1 MSPQQTQDAI
11 RLKVAE
17 MRQSDVGKGIVRLD
31 PQSMREL
38 GLERGDVV
46 EVEGKHLTAATVVP
60 AEQEDVGLEIVRL
73 DGLTRHNAGVG
84 IGEHVEVREAEWSP
98 AKRVVVAPAQ
108 KGLRVAGT
116 GEALRPTLLHRPV
129 LPGDLVSTSVFRRP
143 RQSVGTD
150 GYRDDFFRDFFES
163 PAFGLM
169 EIRLTVVSTKP
180 RGVVRVTPET
190 ELELAPEYTEVRE
203 DEGHVI
209 TYDDIGG
216 LDHAV
221 AKVREMIELPL
232 RHPELFDRLGIE
244 PPLGVL
250 LHGPPGT
257 GKTLLARAV
266 AHETDSYFAVVNG
279 PEIMGKHYGESEERL
294 RQVFEEAEKNAPAII
309 FIDELDS
316 IAPKRGDVSGETERR
331 IVAQLL
337 TLMDGLK
344 ARRNVV
350 VIGATNRVDAVDEA
364 LRRPGRFDREIMAGI
379 PDQDGRFQIL
389 QIHTR
394 GMPLHEDVDL
404 EEIAART
411 YGYTGS
417 DLSALARES
426 AVETLRRMLP
436 ELDLEQNTI
445 PSEKLEQLEVTD
457 ADVEQALKEIQPSAL
472 REVMV
477 EIPRVT
483 WEDVGGLEDVKR
495 ALSEMVEMPLQ
506 DPEAFLRLGI
516 RAPKG
521 ILLYGPPGTGKTLVA
536 KAVANQA
543 GANFLAARGS
553 SLLSKWYGESE
564 KKIAELFQRA
574 RHVAPAV
581 IFFDELDSLAPVRG
595 GGVGEPAVTERV
607 VNQILSELDGVE
619 ELQGVCILGATNRP
633 DRVDPALLRPGRLD
647 EMVYVPM
654 PDADQRRKI
663 FEAQLRGMHAA
674 DDVDLDDLATRTARF
689 SGADI
694 AGVCT
699 RAGMLALRTDPQAE
713 RVRHEEFLAAIEE
726 TVPSVTPETEAQYE
740 QMAKRL
746 KQDTLRIGFER

>member
-1 MSPQQTQDAI
+1 MSPQQTQNAI

-17 MRQSDVGKGIVRLD
+17 MRQNDVGKGIVRLG
-31 PQSMREL
+31 PESMRAL

-60 AEQEDVGLEIVRL
+60 VEQEDVGLEIVRL
-73 DGLTRHNAGVG
+73 DGLTRHNVGVG
-84 IGEHVEVREAEWSP
+84 IGEHVEIREAEWSP
-98 AKRVVVAPAQ
+98 AARVVVAPAQ

-129 LPGDLVSTSVFRRP
+129 LSGDLVSTSVFRRP

-190 ELELAPEYTEVRE
+190 EIELAPEYTEVRE

-350 VIGATNRVDAVDEA
+350 VIGATNRIDAVDEA
-364 LRRPGRFDREIMAGI
+364 LRRPGRFDREIVAGI

-404 EEIAART
+404 EGIAART
-411 YGYTGS
+411 HGYTGS

-445 PSEKLEQLEVTD
+445 PSEKLEQLEVTN
-457 ADVEQALKEIQPSAL
+457 ADVDEAFKEIQPSAL

-483 WEDVGGLEDVKR
+483 WEDVGGLENVKR
-495 ALSEMVEMPLQ
+495 ALSEMVELPLQ
-506 DPEAFLRLGI
+506 DPGAFLRLGI

-595 GGVGEPAVTERV
+595 GSLGEPAVTERV

-654 PDADQRRKI
+654 PDAEQRRKI
-663 FEAQLRGMHAA
+663 FEAQLRGMHVG
-674 DDVDLDDLATRTARF
+674 DDVDLDDLTTRTARF

-699 RAGMLALRTDPQAE
+699 RAGMLALRTDPRAE
-713 RVRHEEFLAAIEE
+713 RVGHEEFLAAIEE
-726 TVPSVTPETEAQYE
+726 TVPSVTAETEAQYE

>member
-1 MSPQQTQDAI
+1 MATRTAI

-17 MRQSDVGKGIVRLD
+17 MRQQDVGKGMVRLSPD
-31 PQSMREL
+31 TMQAL
-38 GLERGDVV
+38 GVERGDVV
-46 EVEGKHLTAATVVP
+46 ELEGKDLTAAIVIPT
-60 AEQEDVGLEIVRL
+60 AAEDVGLDIVRL
-73 DGLTRHNAGVG
+73 DGLTRHNCSVG
-84 IGEHVEVREAEWSP
+84 IGEHVEVRQADWSP
-98 AKRVVVAPAQ
+98 AERVVVAPAQ
-108 KGLRVAGT
+108 QGVRVAGT
-116 GEALRPTLLHRPV
+116 GEALRPTLLHRPLV
-129 LPGDLVSTSVFRRP
+129 SGDLVSTSVFRRP
-143 RQSVGTD
+143 RQSVGSD
-150 GYRDDFFRDFFES
+150 GFGDEFFRDFFES

-169 EIRLTVVSTKP
+169 EIRLVVVSARP
-180 RGVVRVTPET
+180 RGVVRVTSGT
-190 ELELAPEYTEVRE
+190 EIELAPEFTEVKE
-203 DEGHVI
+203 DEHPVI

-266 AHETDSYFAVVNG
+266 AHETDSYFAVING

-294 RQVFEEAEKNAPAII
+294 RQAFEEAEANAPAIL

-316 IAPKRGDVSGETERR
+316 IAPKRADATGETERR

-344 ARRNVV
+344 SRRNLV
-350 VIGATNRVDAVDEA
+350 VIGATNRVDAIDEA
-364 LRRPGRFDREIMAGI
+364 LRRPGRFDREIMVGI
-379 PDQDGRFQIL
+379 PDRAGRLQIL

-411 YGYTGS
+411 HGYTGS

-426 AVETLRRMLP
+426 AVETLRRVLP
-436 ELDLEQNTI
+436 ELDLEQGAI
-445 PSEKLEQLEVTD
+445 PAEVLERLEVTGH
-457 ADVEQALKEIQPSAL
+457 DVDRAFKEIQPSAL

-477 EIPRVT
+477 EIPQVK
-483 WEDVGGLEDVKR
+483 WEDVGGLDEVKR
-495 ALSEMVEMPLQ
+495 SLREMVELPLQ
-506 DPEAFLRLGI
+506 DPEAFTRLGI

-521 ILLYGPPGTGKTLVA
+521 ILLYGPPGTGKTMVA

-553 SLLSKWYGESE
+553 ALLSKWYGESE
-564 KKIAELFQRA
+564 KKIAELFHRA
-574 RHVAPAV
+574 RNVAPAV

-607 VNQILSELDGVE
+607 VNQILSELDGIE
-619 ELQGVCILGATNRP
+619 ELQGVSVLGATNRP

-647 EMVYVPM
+647 EMIYVPM
-654 PDADQRRKI
+654 PGTEQRRKI
-663 FEAQLRGMHAA
+663 FEAQLRAMSVA
-674 DDVDLDDLATRTARF
+674 DDVDLDDLARRTERF

-694 AGVCT
+694 SGVCT
-699 RAGMLALRTDPQAE
+699 RAGMLALRADA
-713 RVRHEEFLAAIEE
+713 RAGAISQEHFVEAIDE
-726 TVPSVTPETEAQYE
+726 TVPSVTPETEAQYA
-740 QMAKRL
+740 QLAKRL